1 MVRWSVSYKFL
12 SSFHIWFRGQDAASE
27 AHHCRNTNVVCNTRP
42 TNYSFIP
49 HSQAHLHCRT
59 SDTQTKA
66 MQKSLPLP
74 TATDGQNRGLKS
86 KTREF
91 NFGSRTKFSL
101 AEKIDVRWQWKKT
114 KLRTKFNNM
123 SADNLPRWT
132 KFEPVENSETLKSK
146 TEFTFRLHF
155 FTSDLPSWK
164 QKSCR
169 FIDFNI

>member
-1 MVRWSVSYKFL
+1 
-12 SSFHIWFRGQDAASE
+12 
-27 AHHCRNTNVVCNTRP
+27 
-42 TNYSFIP
+42 
-49 HSQAHLHCRT
+49 
-59 SDTQTKA
+59 
-66 MQKSLPLP
+66 
-74 TATDGQNRGLKS
+74 
-86 KTREF
+86 
-91 NFGSRTKFSL
+91 
-101 AEKIDVRWQWKKT
+101 
-114 KLRTKFNNM
+114 M